1 MFADINNN
9 TAKGSKTNTNTMIT
23 SLTAS
28 SKWSCAFLPY
38 ISSATYFNG
47 LPLHLF
53 YLALSLK
60 YSFQALVHLIY

>member
-9 TAKGSKTNTNTMIT
+9 TAKGSKTNTNTIIT
-23 SLTAS
+23 NLTAS

-47 LPLHLF
+47 PTS
-53 YLALSLK
+53 ASILSC
-60 YSFQALVHLIY
+60 SI